1 VAADAIAVA
10 TTEVVPAVPLS
21 KAQHT
26 AILRWGMIAFQ
37 DFVMVRPAKQIK

>member
-1 VAADAIAVA
+1 VAADAISVA
-10 TTEVVPAVPLS
+10 PEVVPAVPLS

-37 DFVMVRPAKQIK
+37 DFVMVSPA